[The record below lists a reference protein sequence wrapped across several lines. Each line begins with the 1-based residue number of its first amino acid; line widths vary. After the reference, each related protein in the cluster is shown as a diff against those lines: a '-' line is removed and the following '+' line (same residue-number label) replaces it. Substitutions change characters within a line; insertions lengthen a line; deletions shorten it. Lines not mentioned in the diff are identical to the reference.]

1 MVVSEVMDM
10 SILVSDPGVCGLPGS
25 AQQFAAV
32 PQRQH
37 RETPPRPH
45 YANRQSRCHGGD
57 RQVYE
62 CTPTHGQTYV
72 QRLNVV

>member
-45 YANRQSRCHGGD
+45 YANR
-57 RQVYE
+57 
-62 CTPTHGQTYV
+62 
-72 QRLNVV
+72 